1 LEHGRGSLPLPGSN
15 FKLLKMIIKK
25 AQFLVTLAT
34 SLAKNSDA
42 VIYVAGKITGLPVEE
57 YLAKFKKAQNML
69 EADGWK
75 VLNPC
80 EFIEPDELWET
91 AMQKAITLL
100 NMSDAV
106 YFLPDWEQSEGAKLE
121 FMLANKFGLSTVFE

>member
-1 LEHGRGSLPLPGSN
+1 
-15 FKLLKMIIKK
+15 MIIKK
-25 AQFLVTLAT
+25 AQFLIDLAT
-34 SLAKNSDA
+34 SLAKNSDT
-42 VIYVAGKITGLPVEE
+42 VIYVAGKVTGLPVDQ
-57 YLAKFKKAQNML
+57 YLAKFKTAQNML

-80 EFIEPDELWET
+80 EFIAPDEDWET

-106 YFLPDWEQSEGAKLE
+106 YFLPDWEDSEGAKLE
-121 FMLANKFGLSTVFE
+121 FMLAQKLGLSVVFE